1 MAVNAVNFDEAA
13 LAAIRAYL
21 GWHLTPVRT
30 ETVTVSVRH
39 VSRDLPLP
47 SARIVNI
54 EQVEVW
60 DDWSDTWQT
69 LDPAEYGWDPIG
81 LLRAKC
87 RPFMRGL
94 SNVRITMTHGYEPG
108 EVPDVLALAETISR
122 RARTNPG
129 GIASQSVNGAS
140 VSFQTAGGAPLS
152 VGLLQIEK
160 AALDTYRVGAG
171 RIPG

>member
-1 MAVNAVNFDEAA
+1 MAASTVDFDSAA

-47 SARIVNI
+47 SAHIVNI

-81 LLRAKC
+81 LLRAKNK
-87 RPFMRGL
+87 PFMRGL
-94 SNVRITMTHGYEPG
+94 SNVRITLTHGYEP
-108 EVPDVLALAETISR
+108 EEIPDVYAMVDTIAR
-122 RARTNPG
+122 RARMNMG

-152 VGLLQIEK
+152 TPLLNIEK
-160 AALDTYRVGAG
+160 AALDSYRVGVG
-171 RIPG
+171 NIPG